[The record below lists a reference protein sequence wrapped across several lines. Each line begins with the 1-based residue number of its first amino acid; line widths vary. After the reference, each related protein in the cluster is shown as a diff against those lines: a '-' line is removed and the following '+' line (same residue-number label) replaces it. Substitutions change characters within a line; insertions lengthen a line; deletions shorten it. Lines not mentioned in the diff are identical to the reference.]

1 MLKQKLPTTD
11 GMLVLFHWL
20 CAAALF
26 ASIVTGLR
34 IGADHQNATVTPWLG
49 SIALQG
55 AVHWLHYVA
64 GIAISAVAVGYAVY
78 LRQARLA
85 ARLKVPAGKARK
97 LLTKPG
103 RPGWR
108 VRNIHVYYALFALIL
123 LLGATGLLRYVG
135 VTAGGW
141 VRTVHL
147 AGAYLLITATIL
159 HILAQFAFG
168 AAAGQAWG
176 ARLKNGGIWLLKMLR
191 PKLTPAQGAPR

>member
-1 MLKQKLPTTD
+1 MQKQKLPTTD

-20 CAAALF
+20 CAAALI
-26 ASIVTGLR
+26 ASVVTGLR

-64 GIAISAVAVGYAVY
+64 GIAITAVAAGYAVY

-85 ARLKVPAGKARK
+85 ARLKVPAKAARK
-97 LLTKPG
+97 LLVKPG

-108 VRNIHVYYALFALIL
+108 VRNIHLYWALFVMIL

-135 VTAGGW
+135 IAAGGW
-141 VRTVHL
+141 VGTMHL
-147 AGAYLLITATIL
+147 AAAYLVIAATIL
-159 HILAQFAFG
+159 HIFAQFAFG
-168 AAAGQAWG
+168 AAGGKAWG
-176 ARLKNGGIWLLKMLR
+176 ARMKNGGIWLLKMLR
-191 PKLTPAQGAPR
+191 PKFTPGQGAAR

>member
-1 MLKQKLPTTD
+1 MQQARLPTTD

-20 CAAALF
+20 CAIALI
-26 ASIVTGLR
+26 ASVITGLR
-34 IGADHQNATVTPWLG
+34 IGADHQNGTVTPILG

-55 AVHWLHYVA
+55 AVHWLHYLA
-64 GIAISAVAVGYAVY
+64 GICITGIAAGYAVY

-85 ARLKVPAGKARK
+85 SRLKVPPGKGRK

-108 VRNIHVYYALFALIL
+108 VRNIHVYYLLFGLIL
-123 LLGATGLLRYVG
+123 VLAVTGILRYVG
-135 VTAGGW
+135 IASGTW
-141 VRTVHL
+141 MRTIHL
-147 AGAYLLITATIL
+147 ASAYLIITATVL

-176 ARLKNGGIWLLKMLR
+176 ARIKNGGIWLLKMLR
-191 PKLTPAQGAPR
+191 PKFTQGQGTAR